1 VKTSPA
7 PHSPIVRLSS
17 VSSCPTVI
25 FHPNPPRKYESLQPS
40 FKRVKRYLTSHRRH
54 QWRKMAI
61 DTPLC
66 RVCSGHQAS
75 SLAPPPA
82 HVQYITN
89 PHTAPDPTTVSL
101 PPRDGVEPP
110 LHREGRRGSLLAGAN
125 DWSTFSYQFPTSPET
140 LFFCVS
146 SRVGPDMHQFYFAH
160 AHPHAAGHSL
170 RSECAP
176 GAQCRTCIP
185 LQRDS
190 RPTWATAADGPLGA
204 AAVVT
209 DCGGGQPAAGGG
221 GGCELGAAGSSS
233 GRHGKDAHP
242 GMGPLLGRLGAHAG
256 GRAPA
261 PSHFRI
267 CS

>member
-1 VKTSPA
+1 
-7 PHSPIVRLSS
+7 
-17 VSSCPTVI
+17 
-25 FHPNPPRKYESLQPS
+25 
-40 FKRVKRYLTSHRRH
+40 
-54 QWRKMAI
+54 
-61 DTPLC
+61 
-66 RVCSGHQAS
+66 
-75 SLAPPPA
+75 
-82 HVQYITN
+82 
-89 PHTAPDPTTVSL
+89 
-101 PPRDGVEPP
+101 
-110 LHREGRRGSLLAGAN
+110 
-125 DWSTFSYQFPTSPET
+125 
-140 LFFCVS
+140 
-146 SRVGPDMHQFYFAH
+146 MHQFYFAH

-221 GGCELGAAGSSS
+221 GGGGFELGAAGSSS